1 MPLKSQTLPN
11 RRLTGAEL
19 MTILEKRFHEML
31 ARDYA
36 FTPNVAYGRV
46 AVNITLTMHIAGVT
60 SEHVVRSYTKA
71 DGVVEGEPPLAEPVE
86 EDAAL
91 IALTRDFKMDNPNLE
106 RVAAGLPI
114 VFQQRAPQA
123 PPQDYTPPLPG
134 EPPPDAIIKPYD
146 VETVEVRY
154 DPTQYP
160 KPADPVDRDVSAE
173 KARELG
179 VPQHVRKGAM
189 MKERRG

>member
-11 RRLTGAEL
+11 RRLTGLEL
-19 MTILEKRFHEML
+19 MAILEKRFHEML
-31 ARDYA
+31 SRDYA

-46 AVNITLTMHIAGVT
+46 AVNLTVTLHIAGVT

-71 DGVVEGEPPLAEPVE
+71 DGVIEGEPPLADPVE

-91 IALTRDFKMDNPNLE
+91 IALSRDLKIDNPNLE
-106 RVAAGLPI
+106 RVAADLPI
-114 VFQQRAPQA
+114 VFQQRAQQQA
-123 PPQDYTPPLPG
+123 PQEWTPPLPG

-154 DPTQYP
+154 DKAQYP
-160 KPADPVDRDVSAE
+160 PAPEPVDRDVSAE
-173 KARELG
+173 KGKELG
-179 VPQHVRKGAM
+179 VPHHVRKGAM
-189 MKERRG
+189 MKERR